1 VPENKSLNILINTKY
16 EGKGL
21 TDLRK
26 DFNDN
31 KKTLDELRR
40 TNQQTSDTYK
50 NLVREQGHLSDSIR
64 GLTREYKGL
73 SAQQKQSKY
82 QLLEFAENLTVVSA
96 GLYAVSSRVK
106 DFAVDSIK
114 AGANLTVLRANFK
127 GTQKDLELFG
137 KATTGN
143 LGEGALIKLSNRAT
157 DLGFVMKDQA
167 LLFDLAENASDAYG
181 GSIEENFDRVVNAIS
196 KGGKGLEQLGIS
208 TNVFKERANELSLS
222 LYGLAYKDLDAA
234 EKRTIGFKT
243 AILLTGGS
251 LEKLNDK
258 LPDVGDNIANLSRGW
273 ETFKEKLGEALIAQ
287 ANFNDGQTDFS
298 EKAGEAGK
306 KIGEFIGFLSKMGG
320 YIQTAE
326 TELFKLVVPY
336 DKIYNAVQS
345 VIDKTKELLGVQ
357 KEQTEGVR
365 ILTLEERVKAATD
378 HITGNTIPTIGVTAD
393 VYKPPAGSRGSVSP
407 EKEKEIK
414 YITDKFAGL
423 ILYDI
428 AKNVNALL
436 PNSAYSV
443 NGSAVSLPGLGNEPM
458 FTGKIAPIEQEL
470 SKNFIT
476 VNNAIIDATH
486 SLSAFFGVLAG
497 GDSSNDGF
505 KDFMKSIVNTFITSI
520 EAMILASAAAMSG
533 KAITTF
539 GLSLFTDAPLL
550 AAAFASLELARG
562 IIGGLAGGGQAVEG
576 RPYIVGEQ
584 GREMFVPNTTGQV
597 INTMDLKNMMSG
609 SSSSPTNIYI
619 NSEVDFIRFHK
630 VMNAQVRTRRQD
642 KIL

>member
-73 SAQQKQSKY
+73 SAQQKMSKF
-82 QLLEFAENLTVVSA
+82 QLLEFGENLTIVGAGIGMLVGKVGSFVSA
-96 GLYAVSSRVK
+96 SMQLGSS
-106 DFAVDSIK
+106 
-114 AGANLTVLRANFK
+114 LTVLQSNFK
-127 GTQKDLELFG
+127 GTAQDLELFRQ
-137 KATTGN
+137 ATAGTVTDAN
-143 LGEGALIKLSNRAT
+143 LIKLSNQAT
-157 DLGFVMKDQA
+157 DLGISLDKQA
-167 LLFDLAENASDAYG
+167 LLFSLAEDAGDKYG
-181 GSIEENFDRVVNAIS
+181 GSVEENINRVVLAIA
-196 KGGKGLEQLGIS
+196 KNGRGLESLGITTINYKKVFEELLTQRGLSADSIDEETRLQVGYDAIMKLTGMTLQDVTNKTKDVADKMESLKVQQEEVTTAFGQGINIVFNETFDLASKLVTAFNDMTKS
-208 TNVFKERANELSLS
+208 TLSV
-222 LYGLAYKDLDAA
+222 KDAA
-234 EKRTIGFKT
+234 KILGESITSALISPLLGLKKLIDEINSNPLLSMALNGIGRGGGS
-243 AILLTGGS
+243 ANDVIGGQPLLTQ
-251 LEKLNDK
+251 N
-258 LPDVGDNIANLSRGW
+258 PAVGAIGRGN
-273 ETFKEKLGEALIAQ
+273 GM
-287 ANFNDGQTDFS
+287 
-298 EKAGEAGK
+298 AGEA
-306 KIGEFIGFLSKMGG
+306 I
-320 YIQTAE
+320 
-326 TELFKLVVPY
+326 
-336 DKIYNAVQS
+336 N
-345 VIDKTKELLGVQ
+345 
-357 KEQTEGVR
+357 
-365 ILTLEERVKAATD
+365 
-378 HITGNTIPTIGVTAD
+378 
-393 VYKPPAGSRGSVSP
+393 
-407 EKEKEIK
+407 
-414 YITDKFAGL
+414 
-423 ILYDI
+423 
-428 AKNVNALL
+428 
-436 PNSAYSV
+436 
-443 NGSAVSLPGLGNEPM
+443 
-458 FTGKIAPIEQEL
+458 QEL

>member
-1 VPENKSLNILINTKY
+1 MPENKSLNILINTKY

-50 NLVREQGHLSDSIR
+50 NLVREQGQLSDAIR

-357 KEQTEGVR
+357 KEQTDGVR
-365 ILTLEERVKAATD
+365 ILTLDERVKAATD

-393 VYKPPAGSRGSVSP
+393 AYKPPTGSRGSVSQ

-458 FTGKIAPIEQEL
+458 FTGKIAPIEEASANLLENTKTVFGEVQNIVSL
-470 SKNFIT
+470 LGISQKSFFADFLNFT
-476 VNNAIIDATH
+476 SAAFSIIQ
-486 SLSAFFGVLAG
+486 SAQSIGGVIGFFGKALSFLG
-497 GDSSNDGF
+497 
-505 KDFMKSIVNTFITSI
+505 
-520 EAMILASAAAMSG
+520 LAS
-533 KAITTF
+533 
-539 GLSLFTDAPLL
+539 
-550 AAAFASLELARG
+550 
-562 IIGGLAGGGQAVEG
+562 GGQAVEG

>member
-50 NLVREQGHLSDSIR
+50 NLVREQGQLSDSIR

-73 SAQQKQSKY
+73 DAVQKKSSAQW
-82 QLLEFAENLTVVSA
+82 LEFGENLTIVSA
-96 GLYAVSSRVK
+96 GIMKVAGVVGGFISKSVSM
-106 DFAVDSIK
+106 
-114 AGANLTVLRANFK
+114 GAELSVLRGIFK
-127 GTQKDLELFG
+127 GSSKDIEDFR
-137 KATTGN
+137 KAVGGTET
-143 LGEGALIKLSNRAT
+143 ETALIKMSNRAS
-157 DLGFVMKDQA
+157 DLGFTLSEQKA
-167 LLFDLAENASDAYG
+167 LFALAEDAADAYG
-181 GSIEENFDRVVNAIS
+181 GSVESNVDTIVNALA
-196 KGGKGLEQLGIS
+196 KNGKGLEQLGIS
-208 TNVFKERANELSLS
+208 SKEFKNRMTEVENSYKALGKEMTAQEILQAQFKIALDLSGNSLDSWKGKTMDAKDMIDSLGVAVDETLTAFGTGFVDAFDSSAEAMDGFGKAAEVLEGIMNSMGKRAGEVASDIANYFSEAAKYVDGLYGKYAPQDVKDARSQYEKDKERVANR
-222 LYGLAYKDLDAA
+222 LAYLQEQD
-234 EKRTIGFKT
+234 EKKKRDNNSFRPSSRSSSK
-243 AILLTGGS
+243 GG
-251 LEKLNDK
+251 
-258 LPDVGDNIANLSRGW
+258 R
-273 ETFKEKLGEALIAQ
+273 
-287 ANFNDGQTDFS
+287 
-298 EKAGEAGK
+298 
-306 KIGEFIGFLSKMGG
+306 
-320 YIQTAE
+320 
-326 TELFKLVVPY
+326 
-336 DKIYNAVQS
+336 
-345 VIDKTKELLGVQ
+345 DKT
-357 KEQTEGVR
+357 
-365 ILTLEERVKAATD
+365 D
-378 HITGNTIPTIGVTAD
+378 
-393 VYKPPAGSRGSVSP
+393 
-407 EKEKEIK
+407 KEIK
-414 YITDKFAGL
+414 DELKKVHEMMLGF
-423 ILYDI
+423 ILFDT
-428 AKNVNALL
+428 AKNINALL
-436 PNSAYSV
+436 PESMYKV
-443 NGSAVSLPGLGNEPM
+443 NGSAVSSPGLGNEPM